1 MRRRRTTTRAW
12 LLVELEEEGSVELFG
27 QGVELVGIEESAP
40 CIPSMILHR
49 PATATQAG
57 GDASRM
63 QTFGRTTAAMILL
76 HLRFDLF
83 LFFHKNKTHIPI
95 SSSSRNQRS
104 RARSEVKCSQSW
116 LLFLSLPSTAADWG
130 TRTTTQ

>member
-1 MRRRRTTTRAW
+1 MRRRRRTTRAW

-57 GDASRM
+57 GDAPRM
-63 QTFGRTTAAMILL
+63 QTFGMTTTAMILR

-83 LFFHKNKTHIPI
+83 LFLHKNKTHIPI

-104 RARSEVKCSQSW
+104 
-116 LLFLSLPSTAADWG
+116 
-130 TRTTTQ
+130 

>member
-1 MRRRRTTTRAW
+1 MRRRTTTRRAW
-12 LLVELEEEGSVELFG
+12 LVVELEEEGSVELFG

-57 GDASRM
+57 GDAPRM
-63 QTFGRTTAAMILL
+63 QTFGMTTTAMIRR

-83 LFFHKNKTHIPI
+83 LFLHKNKTHIPI
-95 SSSSRNQRS
+95 SSSSSRNQRS
-104 RARSEVKCSQSW
+104 
-116 LLFLSLPSTAADWG
+116 
-130 TRTTTQ
+130 